1 MHDGQADDYLA
12 RIGARKPDRPDAA
25 ALAELT
31 RRHLATVPFENLSI
45 HLGEPIALDED
56 AFLDKLVT
64 RRRGGFCYSST
75 GRSAPAG
82 AARVR
87 RHVARRAGV
96 RARRRAGTA
105 ADHLALRVDSRRTEK
120 ATQEEEPWLVDVGF
134 GRFVAEPLRLDE
146 RDDQTDPLGTVRL
159 VETGDGDL
167 DVLLDGT
174 PQYRLDLR
182 PRGVD
187 EFEATCWF
195 QQTHPTSHFASSL
208 VCSLPTDDGRVTL
221 SERLLVT
228 TAGVSAPR

>member
-12 RIGARKPDRPDAA
+12 WIGARKPDRPDAA

-64 RRRGGFCYSST
+64 RRRGGFYT
-75 GRSAPAG
+75 AQRGVRRLLAQLG
-82 AARVR
+82 YDVTLLAARVFGPGGGLGPPPTISR
-87 RHVARRAGV
+87 WWALAEDREGDPGGGAVAG
-96 RARRRAGTA
+96 RRRV
-105 ADHLALRVDSRRTEK
+105 RVASSRSCS
-120 ATQEEEPWLVDVGF
+120 ASM
-134 GRFVAEPLRLDE
+134 E

-182 PRGVD
+182 PRELD